1 MSGQKTGNKN
11 ANGWNKYLW
20 INIRSYSE
28 PQQIEKTAE
37 TRKGRKKSKKIDEY
51 IDKKC
56 IIRKKQCQK

>member
-1 MSGQKTGNKN
+1 LK
-11 ANGWNKYLW
+11 
-20 INIRSYSE
+20 
-28 PQQIEKTAE
+28 KTAE